1 MDYGLAK
8 AQYILV
14 KLLEE
19 CPLWLSERNWKEK
32 AIGRKIWYEN
42 QPAKIIRINEENE
55 LWIEPDGIPVFKALP
70 IGITMIILIMKMD
83 YE

>member
-1 MDYGLAK
+1 MST
-8 AQYILV
+8 LV
-14 KLLEE
+14 IGEKL
-19 CPLWLSERNWKEK
+19 ERK

-55 LWIEPDGIPVFKALP
+55 LWIEPDGIPVFKAP
-70 IGITMIILIMKMD
+70 AHWDAMIILIMKMD

>member
-1 MDYGLAK
+1 M
-8 AQYILV
+8 
-14 KLLEE
+14 
-19 CPLWLSERNWKEK
+19 ERK

-55 LWIEPDGIPVFKALP
+55 LWIEPDGIPVFKAP
-70 IGITMIILIMKMD
+70 AHWDAMIILIMKMD